1 MPRRQQRKGARIH
14 DPQALH
20 ALHARLAVQHD
31 HGIIRGAHLT
41 SAGGVP
47 HGLQGALDHGE
58 ELGVGLVGGA
68 GEEFGIGDRGKG
80 GGGEDLADW

>member
-1 MPRRQQRKGARIH
+1 
-14 DPQALH
+14 
-20 ALHARLAVQHD
+20 
-31 HGIIRGAHLT
+31 
-41 SAGGVP
+41 
-47 HGLQGALDHGE
+47 LDHGE